1 MYGLLALL
9 PLTQELVQF
18 RVVRRRALSRSNLRV
33 DIADRQVDV
42 PTYFVGAARIPLFF
56 RSRCRRKLAGM
67 AIPVICRRLLASS
80 LPAFD
85 VHRILAVMSFG
96 PTEHDFIFWR
106 RVRVTAFHAARIPI
120 R

>member
-1 MYGLLALL
+1 MLL
-9 PLTQELVQF
+9 PDVEEMSVDALEDEVPCW
-18 RVVRRRALSRSNLRV
+18 RALFARV
-33 DIADRQVDV
+33 NSHLTGI
-42 PTYFVGAARIPLFF
+42 
-56 RSRCRRKLAGM
+56 

-96 PTEHDFIFWR
+96 PTEHDLIFWR
-106 RVRVTAFHAARIPI
+106 RVRETAFHAARIPI